1 MYSTGRYGT
10 DCLRWTFEKSLPRWL
25 AVYSIRSYGTGLV
38 LLSTTKLAL
47 HHYKWNL
54 CENVAKS
61 SKMEFCQ
68 ITKVG
73 FLQIGVYSI
82 DSIYVIWCDVDN

>member
-1 MYSTGRYGT
+1 MRHKQRIIRTQDLVPGSG
-10 DCLRWTFEKSLPRWL
+10 S
-25 AVYSIRSYGTGLV
+25 ASILSNLIHFSKHTGLV